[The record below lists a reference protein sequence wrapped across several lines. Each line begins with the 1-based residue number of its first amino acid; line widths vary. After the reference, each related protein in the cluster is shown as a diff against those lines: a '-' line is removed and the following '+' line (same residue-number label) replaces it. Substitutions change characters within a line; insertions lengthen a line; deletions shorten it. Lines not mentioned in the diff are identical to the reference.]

1 MKKSIRRKNFRLFSY
16 RPKFKVDIYYIEKKM
31 GNFSMFQ
38 LVLIEKLERLLF
50 KISNQKRGI
59 MIKKHTWNVKDH
71 EKAVPVR

>member
-1 MKKSIRRKNFRLFSY
+1 
-16 RPKFKVDIYYIEKKM
+16 M

-71 EKAVPVR
+71 EKAVLVR